1 MYSLGI
7 YPQCVGER
15 SCSLKNLNCLNLF
28 LYYCMRSPKA
38 CVFVYMKFGADA
50 PFQMIKVY
58 KTAIENFI
66 KARPR
71 EVSVV
76 P

>member
-1 MYSLGI
+1 MSFDFPLKKQY
-7 YPQCVGER
+7 YP
-15 SCSLKNLNCLNLF
+15 SDNCLNLF
-28 LYYCMRSPKA
+28 LYYCRRSPKA
-38 CVFVYMKFGADA
+38 CVSVYMKFGADA

>member
-1 MYSLGI
+1 
-7 YPQCVGER
+7 
-15 SCSLKNLNCLNLF
+15 
-28 LYYCMRSPKA
+28 
-38 CVFVYMKFGADA
+38 MKFGADA

>member
-1 MYSLGI
+1 
-7 YPQCVGER
+7 
-15 SCSLKNLNCLNLF
+15 
-28 LYYCMRSPKA
+28 
-38 CVFVYMKFGADA
+38 MKFGADA

-71 EVSVV
+71 EVSIV